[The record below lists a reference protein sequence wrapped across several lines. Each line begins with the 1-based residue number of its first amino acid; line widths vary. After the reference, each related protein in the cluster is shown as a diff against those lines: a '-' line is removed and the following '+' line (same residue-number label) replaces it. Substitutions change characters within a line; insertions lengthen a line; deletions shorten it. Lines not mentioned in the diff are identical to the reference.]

1 MIKPIT
7 SFSTKKKKIVQKQT
21 SCGEKYGLTRT
32 GCIHLRASTEPGSF
46 VVTFHPKNDKLGLVS
61 VMVSHGVVQHDVLF
75 GQLQQHGIVKELAD
89 TDVLAQTLQS
99 KQRSHHT
106 CSNTRLHDTT
116 EGEKKLTLR
125 LRVLIMNSRARWGA
139 GCGSRGLITMLLS
152 RGSPGTI

>member
-1 MIKPIT
+1 M
-7 SFSTKKKKIVQKQT
+7 
-21 SCGEKYGLTRT
+21 
-32 GCIHLRASTEPGSF
+32 
-46 VVTFHPKNDKLGLVS
+46 VTFHPKNDKLGLVS